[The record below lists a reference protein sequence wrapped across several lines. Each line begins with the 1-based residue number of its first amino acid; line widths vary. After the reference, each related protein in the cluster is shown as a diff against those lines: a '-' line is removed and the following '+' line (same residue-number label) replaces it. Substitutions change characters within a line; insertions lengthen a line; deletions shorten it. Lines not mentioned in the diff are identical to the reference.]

1 MNSRINQGPTKIKR
15 GYRVWLVY
23 IMLSCFG
30 YTLNVAGPA
39 AAYLRDELNLSF
51 TESGFHTSALAL
63 GMVMMG
69 LFGHSMLKKLPQWKA
84 LALGGVGLG
93 VGGSILVLGHQP
105 VLTLAGLFIMGA
117 IGSLIISTNPAILA
131 DEMGQ
136 YGKVGVSE
144 ANTLTSIFSTL
155 APIAAG
161 YFGAKAITWRP
172 AVTIVSMLAFIL
184 GIWILISPKFS
195 WESKQTTTTTNH
207 IVENH
212 KLTGAYWLFWAALV
226 VSISIEFCIIYW
238 ASDYLQAHLAMP
250 KGSATRWVSLFLV
263 GMVVGRYIG
272 SLILQ
277 KYDRFTILIVSVVV
291 GVLGFGIFWEGGSQ
305 IVSLTGLLLAGLGVA
320 NLYASLVTLSFD
332 AAGSA
337 RAAAGSAT
345 TLASGVAILLLP
357 FAQGY
362 LADLAGIRL
371 AMLIVAV
378 LYIILAFLILTGR
391 KLVKIQTT

>member
-1 MNSRINQGPTKIKR
+1 MNSITNQGPIKIKR

-23 IMLSCFG
+23 ILLSCFG

-39 AAYLRDELNLSF
+39 AASLRDELNLSF

-69 LFGHSMLKKLPQWKA
+69 LFGHSMLRKLPQWKA
-84 LALGGVGLG
+84 VALGGVGLG

-105 VLTLAGLFIMGA
+105 VLTLTGLFIMGA
-117 IGSLIISTNPAILA
+117 IGSLIISTNPTILA

-136 YGKVGVSE
+136 HSKVGVSE

-161 YFGAKAITWRP
+161 YFGAMAITWRP
-172 AVTIVSMLAFIL
+172 AVTIVSTLAFIL

-195 WESKQTTTTTNH
+195 WESKQTTTTNQ

-272 SLILQ
+272 SLLLQ
-277 KYDRFTILIVSVVV
+277 KYDRFKILIISVFV
-291 GVLGFGIFWEGGSQ
+291 GALGFGIFWEGGSQ
-305 IVSLTGLLLAGLGVA
+305 IVSLTGLFLAGLGVA

-357 FAQGY
+357 FALGY
-362 LADLAGIRL
+362 LADLAGIRM
-371 AMLIVAV
+371 AMLIVAG
-378 LYIILAFLILTGR
+378 LYIILAYLILAGR

>member
-1 MNSRINQGPTKIKR
+1 MNSITNQGPIKIKR

-23 IMLSCFG
+23 ILLSCFG

-69 LFGHSMLKKLPQWKA
+69 LFGHSMLRKLPQWKA
-84 LALGGVGLG
+84 VALGGVGLG

-105 VLTLAGLFIMGA
+105 VLTLTGLFIMGA
-117 IGSLIISTNPAILA
+117 IGSLIISSNPTILA

-136 YGKVGVSE
+136 HSKVGVSE

-161 YFGAKAITWRP
+161 YFGAMAITWRP
-172 AVTIVSMLAFIL
+172 AVTIVSTLAFIL

-195 WESKQTTTTTNH
+195 WESKQTTTTNQ

-272 SLILQ
+272 SLLLQ
-277 KYDRFTILIVSVVV
+277 KYDRFKILIISVFV
-291 GVLGFGIFWEGGSQ
+291 GALGFGIFWEGGSQ
-305 IVSLTGLLLAGLGVA
+305 IVSLTGLFLAGLGVA

-357 FAQGY
+357 FALGY
-362 LADLAGIRL
+362 LADLAGIRM
-371 AMLIVAV
+371 AMLIVAG
-378 LYIILAFLILTGR
+378 LYIILAYLILAGR

>member
-1 MNSRINQGPTKIKR
+1 
-15 GYRVWLVY
+15 
-23 IMLSCFG
+23 MLSCFG

-69 LFGHSMLKKLPQWKA
+69 LFGHSMLRKLPQWKA

-105 VLTLAGLFIMGA
+105 VLTLTGLFIMGA
-117 IGSLIISTNPAILA
+117 IGSLIISTNPTILV

-136 YGKVGVSE
+136 HSKVGVSE

-161 YFGAKAITWRP
+161 YFGAMAITWRP

-195 WESKQTTTTTNH
+195 WESKQTTTTNQ

-272 SLILQ
+272 SLLLQ
-277 KYDRFTILIVSVVV
+277 KYDRFKILIISVFV
-291 GVLGFGIFWEGGSQ
+291 GALGFGIFWEGGSQ
-305 IVSLTGLLLAGLGVA
+305 IVSLTGLFLAGLGVA

-332 AAGSA
+332 AAGPA

-357 FAQGY
+357 FALGY

-371 AMLIVAV
+371 AMLIVAG
-378 LYIILAFLILTGR
+378 LYIILAYLILAGR

>member
-1 MNSRINQGPTKIKR
+1 MNSITNQGPIKIKR

-23 IMLSCFG
+23 ILLSCFG

-69 LFGHSMLKKLPQWKA
+69 LFGHSMLRKLPQWKA
-84 LALGGVGLG
+84 VALGGVGLG

-105 VLTLAGLFIMGA
+105 VLTLTGLFIMGA

-136 YGKVGVSE
+136 HSKVGVSE

-161 YFGAKAITWRP
+161 YFGAMAITWRP
-172 AVTIVSMLAFIL
+172 AVTIVSTLAFIL

-195 WESKQTTTTTNH
+195 WESKQTTTTNQ

-272 SLILQ
+272 SLLLQ
-277 KYDRFTILIVSVVV
+277 KYDRFTILIISVFV
-291 GVLGFGIFWEGGSQ
+291 GALGFGIFWEGGSQ
-305 IVSLTGLLLAGLGVA
+305 IVSLTGLFLAGLGVA

-357 FAQGY
+357 FALGY
-362 LADLAGIRL
+362 LADLAGIRM
-371 AMLIVAV
+371 AMLIVAG
-378 LYIILAFLILTGR
+378 LYIILAYLILAGR

>member
-1 MNSRINQGPTKIKR
+1 
-15 GYRVWLVY
+15 
-23 IMLSCFG
+23 
-30 YTLNVAGPA
+30 
-39 AAYLRDELNLSF
+39 
-51 TESGFHTSALAL
+51 
-63 GMVMMG
+63 
-69 LFGHSMLKKLPQWKA
+69 
-84 LALGGVGLG
+84 LG

-105 VLTLAGLFIMGA
+105 VLTLTGLFIMGA
-117 IGSLIISTNPAILA
+117 IGSLIISTNPTILA

-136 YGKVGVSE
+136 HSKVGVSE

-161 YFGAKAITWRP
+161 YFGAMAITWRP
-172 AVTIVSMLAFIL
+172 AVTIVSTLAFIL

-195 WESKQTTTTTNH
+195 WESKQTTTTNQ

-272 SLILQ
+272 SLLLQ
-277 KYDRFTILIVSVVV
+277 KYDRFKILIISVFV
-291 GVLGFGIFWEGGSQ
+291 GALGFGIFWEGGSQ
-305 IVSLTGLLLAGLGVA
+305 IVSLTGLFLAGLGVA

-357 FAQGY
+357 FALGY
-362 LADLAGIRL
+362 LADLAGIRM
-371 AMLIVAV
+371 AMLIVAG
-378 LYIILAFLILTGR
+378 LYIILAYLILAGR